1 MEYSFYDFLKLIGS
15 LGLFLYGMKI
25 MSEGLQ
31 KVAGDRLRSI
41 LTAMTTNRVTGV
53 LTGVLITALIQ
64 SSSATTVMVVSFVNA
79 GLLTLAESISVIM
92 GANIGTTVTAWIISI
107 FGFKVDMAA
116 FALPLLAIALPLIF
130 SGKSNRKSV
139 GEFIFGFSFLFM
151 GLSYL
156 KANAPDLNANPEML
170 AFVQNYTDM
179 GFFSILLFLF
189 IGTIL
194 TMIVQAS
201 AATMAITLIMCANGW
216 ISLELG
222 AALVL
227 GENIGTTITAN
238 LAALTA
244 NTQAK
249 RAALAHFVFNVF
261 GVIWVLIIFHPF
273 MQLVNWV
280 VDTFFQTS
288 NPEVAI
294 SYKLSA
300 FHSIFNICN
309 VCILIW
315 GVKLIE
321 RTVCALIHPKEE
333 DEEPRLRFI
342 TGGMLSTAEL
352 SILQARKEIHLFAER
367 THRMFGMVQDLLHTE
382 KDDDFNK
389 LFSRIE
395 KYENISDNMEL
406 EIANYLNQVSE
417 GRLSSESKLQIRAML
432 REVTEIESIG
442 DSCYNLARTIN
453 RKRQTN
459 QDFTEKQYEHI
470 HFMMKLTNDALAQ
483 MIVVVEKPE
492 HQSIDINK
500 SFNIE
505 NEINNYRNQ
514 LKNQNILDVNNKEY
528 DYQMGVY
535 YMDIIAEC
543 EKLGDYIVNVV
554 EASSDV
560 KEIGRAHV

>member
-15 LGLFLYGMKI
+15 LGLFLYGIKI

-130 SGKSNRKSV
+130 SGKSNRKSI

-249 RAALAHFVFNVF
+249 RAALAHFVFNLF

-273 MQLVNWV
+273 MELVNWV
-280 VDTFFQTS
+280 VDTFFQS
-288 NPEVAI
+288 NNPEVAI

-367 THRMFGMVQDLLHTE
+367 THRMFGMVQDLMHTE

-389 LFSRIE
+389 LFSRVE

-470 HFMMKLTNDALAQ
+470 HFMMKLTDDALAQ

-543 EKLGDYIVNVV
+543 EKLGDYVVNVV

-560 KEIGRAHV
+560 KEKKAS

>member
-1 MEYSFYDFLKLIGS
+1 MKYSFYDFLKLIGS

-130 SGKSNRKSV
+130 SGKSNRKSI

-273 MQLVNWV
+273 MELVNWV
-280 VDTFFQTS
+280 VDTFFQS
-288 NPEVAI
+288 NNPEVAI

-367 THRMFGMVQDLLHTE
+367 THRMFGMVQDLMHTE

-389 LFSRIE
+389 LFSRVE

-470 HFMMKLTNDALAQ
+470 HFMMKLTDDALAQ

-543 EKLGDYIVNVV
+543 EKLGDYVVNVV

-560 KEIGRAHV
+560 KEKKAS

>member
-1 MEYSFYDFLKLIGS
+1 MEYSFYDFLKLLGS
-15 LGLFLYGMKI
+15 LALFLYGMKI

-31 KVAGDRLRSI
+31 KFAGDRLRKI

-79 GLLTLAESISVIM
+79 GLLTLSQSIGVIM
-92 GANIGTTVTAWIISI
+92 GANIGTTVTAWIISAL
-107 FGFKVDMAA
+107 GFKVDIAA
-116 FALPLLAIALPLIF
+116 FALPLLAFGIPLLF
-130 SGKSNRKSV
+130 SQKSHRKSI

-151 GLSYL
+151 GLSML
-156 KANAPDLNANPEML
+156 QSNAPDLKANPEML
-170 AFVQNYTDM
+170 AFVQSYTDM
-179 GFFSILLFLF
+179 GYISILLFVF

-194 TMIVQAS
+194 TMVVQAS

-216 ISLELG
+216 ISFELG

-244 NTQAK
+244 NSQAK
-249 RAALAHFVFNVF
+249 RAALAHLVFNVF

-273 MQLVNWV
+273 MTFVNWV
-280 VDTFFQTS
+280 VDTFFHPGS
-288 NPEVAI
+288 AEVAI

-309 VCILIW
+309 VCLLIW

-321 RTVCALIHPKEE
+321 RTVCAIIRPKEE

-367 THRMFGMVQDLLHTE
+367 THRMFGMVQDLLHTD

-389 LFSRIE
+389 VFSRVE

-432 REVTEIESIG
+432 REVTEIES
-442 DSCYNLARTIN
+442 CYNLARTIN

-470 HFMMKLTNDALAQ
+470 HFMMKLTNDALEQ

-492 HQSIDINK
+492 HHSIDVNK

-543 EKLGDYIVNVV
+543 EKLGDYVVNVV

-560 KEIGRAHV
+560 KEKKAS

>member
-130 SGKSNRKSV
+130 SGKSNRKSI

-273 MQLVNWV
+273 MQMVNWV
-280 VDTFFQTS
+280 VNTFFQS
-288 NPEVAI
+288 SDPEVAI

-543 EKLGDYIVNVV
+543 EKLGDYVVNVV

-560 KEIGRAHV
+560 KEKKAS